1 MSKNEDFKPSTW
13 GTGSLW
19 FQISLNIMQVRPW
32 ECLFR
37 PESSFILQEVVGS
50 YWERH
55 CNLSGT
61 RKVKCPEP
69 AWGVPPVA
77 KVMRLRGPTG
87 KGESHKGASLDL
99 LVHLPQNQSLPALL
113 HYAFHLH
120 FWHYRGLFSTTSL
133 CKGVNLGLQLINL
146 LGVFQSKNSSDGSLA
161 CLTGLS
167 GHMCLFTASQ
177 PWETRDALNF
187 LKSDSFEKL
196 ENY

>member
-77 KVMRLRGPTG
+77 KVMRLRGPTV
-87 KGESHKGASLDL
+87 KGESGLKGALLDL

-120 FWHYRGLFSTTSL
+120 FWHYGGLSPTTSL

-146 LGVFQSKNSSDGSLA
+146 LGMFQSKNLSAGRLA
-161 CLTGLS
+161 CVTGLS
-167 GHMCLFTASQ
+167 TLLLLPTWLFTTSQ
-177 PWETRDALNF
+177 P
-187 LKSDSFEKL
+187 
-196 ENY
+196 